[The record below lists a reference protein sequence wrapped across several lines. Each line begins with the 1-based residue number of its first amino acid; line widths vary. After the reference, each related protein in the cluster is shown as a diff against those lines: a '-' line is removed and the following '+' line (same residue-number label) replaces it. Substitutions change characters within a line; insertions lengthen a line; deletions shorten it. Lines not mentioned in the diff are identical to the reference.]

1 MKKSLIVSFMI
12 TALIYVTATPR
23 VSAQDCST
31 PGPFREAMQQLTK
44 DCKNLGNFSNL
55 VACVSNPSIYPQ
67 IIAAWNLI
75 VSGGSLTIG
84 PREAK
89 YNTLE
94 QGTLIIPGDRRF
106 LAAPSDKN
114 SVTLSV
120 KKRGGLGGAKLSI
133 CKVDGDGNVVHLDTF
148 TFNPDDPVGK
158 EYKKTF
164 SGVTAF
170 GFDIFLD
177 GQGGGVGRKFEFDLK
192 LSK

>member
-1 MKKSLIVSFMI
+1 MKKSLIISFMM
-12 TALIYVTATPR
+12 TALIYATATPR

-31 PGPFREAMQQLTK
+31 PGPFREVMQQLTK
-44 DCKNLGNFSNL
+44 ECRNLGNFSNL
-55 VACVSNPSIYPQ
+55 AACVTSAPIYSK
-67 IIAAWNLI
+67 ILGLWNTLAGDGPLR
-75 VSGGSLTIG
+75 VG

-89 YNTLE
+89 YNQLE
-94 QGTLIIPGDRRF
+94 QGALILPGDRRF

-120 KKRGGLGGAKLSI
+120 KKRGGQGGAKLSI
-133 CKVDGDGNVVHLDTF
+133 CKVDGDGKVVHLDTF
-148 TFNPDDPVGK
+148 IFDPDDPVGK

-164 SGVTAF
+164 SGVIAN

-177 GQGGGVGRKFEFDLK
+177 GQGGGIGRKFEFDLR

>member
-12 TALIYVTATPR
+12 TALIYATATPR

-31 PGPFREAMQQLTK
+31 PGPFREVMQQLTK
-44 DCKNLGNFSNL
+44 ECKNLGSFSNL

-67 IIAAWNLI
+67 VIALWNKLA
-75 VSGGSLTIG
+75 GGGPLTIG

-89 YNTLE
+89 YNQLE
-94 QGTLIIPGDRRF
+94 QGTLIMPGDRRF
-106 LAAPSDKN
+106 LAAPPDKN

-120 KKRGGLGGAKLSI
+120 KKRGGQGGAKLSI
-133 CKVDGDGNVVHLDTF
+133 CKVDGDGKVVHLDTF
-148 TFNPDDPVGK
+148 IFDPDAPVGK
-158 EYKKTF
+158 EYRKTF
-164 SGVTAF
+164 SGVIGN

-177 GQGGGVGRKFEFDLK
+177 GQGGGVGRRFEFDLK

>member
-12 TALIYVTATPR
+12 TALIYATATPR

-31 PGPFREAMQQLTK
+31 PGPFREVMQQLTK
-44 DCKNLGNFSNL
+44 ECKNLGNFSNL
-55 VACVSNPSIYPQ
+55 AACVTSAPIYSK
-67 IIAAWNLI
+67 ILGFWNTLAGNGPLR
-75 VSGGSLTIG
+75 VG

-89 YNTLE
+89 YNQLE
-94 QGTLIIPGDRRF
+94 QGTLIMPGDRRF
-106 LAAPSDKN
+106 LAAPSDKS

-120 KKRGGLGGAKLSI
+120 KKRGGQGGAKLSI
-133 CKVDGDGNVVHLDTF
+133 CRVDGDGNVVHLDTF
-148 TFNPDDPVGK
+148 TFDPDDPVGK

-164 SGVTAF
+164 SGVIAN